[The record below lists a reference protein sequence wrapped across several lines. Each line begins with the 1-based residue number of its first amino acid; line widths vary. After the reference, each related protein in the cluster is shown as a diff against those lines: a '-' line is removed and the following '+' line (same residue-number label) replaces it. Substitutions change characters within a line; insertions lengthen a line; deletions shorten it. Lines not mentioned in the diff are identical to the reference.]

1 MLYVIIGHD
10 GPNAKELRPQLR
22 PRHLDHL
29 GAYDRQGKVILA
41 GPLTDGH
48 GSLIV
53 LEAEALADVEEI
65 VRQDP
70 YVAGGVFES
79 VEIHPFLKVL
89 PGSGG

>member
-22 PRHLDHL
+22 PSHLEHL
-29 GAYDRQGKVILA
+29 GEFDRQGRVILA

-53 LEAEALADVEEI
+53 LEADTLAEVQEI
-65 VRQDP
+65 AQRDP
-70 YVAGGVFES
+70 YVRGGVFES
-79 VEIHPFLKVL
+79 VDIHPFLQVL
-89 PGSGG
+89 PAGPS